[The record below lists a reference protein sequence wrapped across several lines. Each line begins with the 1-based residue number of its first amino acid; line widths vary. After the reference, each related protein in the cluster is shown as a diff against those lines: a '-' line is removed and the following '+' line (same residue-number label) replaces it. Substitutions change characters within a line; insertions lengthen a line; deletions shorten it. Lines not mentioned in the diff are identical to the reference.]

1 MYTFSVFIV
10 DSTIVLKV
18 LFIINILNLQTIE
31 LQDKIQKIFV
41 YSFFEQLTIQ
51 NLNLEASLKN
61 KSVPLE
67 SHSCQPSK
75 PKIKI
80 IKVENSD
87 HKIKNRNKNLFSV
100 SECSV

>member
-80 IKVENSD
+80 IKVENSEN
-87 HKIKNRNKNLFSV
+87 KTKNKQKLIL
-100 SECSV
+100 CI